1 MGKMSLYE
9 EIAKQEELENIKLL
23 AQMGIEVKTRLK
35 KEDLEKKK
43 YVNDNIV
50 HIPNFNIPDM
60 YFENFS
66 IERVSEGINNILKEN
81 FIEKFNYNEWR
92 TQNKYESID
101 FDEVIEVL
109 NNFNT
114 NSYNSN
120 MEAYGIHEINSKIYC
135 LKEEVMPI
143 KSFLKENNFIELS
156 MGYGSSF
163 TLELPYTN
171 SSFLCLNK
179 DEDKFEKSVYYLH
192 ELGHVYHNYS
202 KFRRK
207 VLTSIETDEKVA
219 HIVEYYLV
227 RSIFNVDMM
236 NNYIK
241 LLYERLY
248 NSTLLTL
255 FQSEIYLN
263 PSVYKSLREK
273 QMLFDNLKNYI
284 SNDVF
289 DTSNL
294 SWAYEFQI
302 IQYPFYSGSYI
313 YPILNVIKSII
324 SGKQGSLN
332 LESMLKLIY

>member
-1 MGKMSLYE
+1 MSLYE
-9 EIAKQEELENIKLL
+9 EISKQEELENIELL

-35 KEDLEKKK
+35 KENFVKKD
-43 YVNDNIV
+43 YINDNIA
-50 HIPNFNIPDM
+50 HIPNFAIPDM
-60 YFENFS
+60 YFESFS
-66 IERVSEGINNILKEN
+66 VERINEGINSILQKN
-81 FIEKFNYNEWR
+81 LIKKFDYNEWR
-92 TQNKYESID
+92 TQNKYEPIN

-109 NNFNT
+109 NKFNT
-114 NSYNSN
+114 NIDNNN
-120 MEAYGIHEINSKIYC
+120 MEAYSIHEVNSKIYC

-143 KSFLKENNFIELS
+143 KNFLKENNFIELS

-163 TLELPYTN
+163 TLEFPYSN

-207 VLTSIETDEKVA
+207 MLTSIETDEKVA

-227 RSIFNVDMM
+227 RNIFNVDTMSH
-236 NNYIK
+236 YIK

-255 FQSEIYLN
+255 FQSEVYQNPNIYQTL
-263 PSVYKSLREK
+263 SEK
-273 QMLFDNLKNYI
+273 QVLFDNLKKYI

-302 IQYPFYSGSYI
+302 IQYPFYSGTYI
-313 YPILNVIKSII
+313 YPILDVIKSII
-324 SGKQGSLN
+324 NKDHEDLSLEN
-332 LESMLKLIY
+332 MLKLIY